1 MIEFI
6 WPLNGMNVIFIV
18 ISRILR
24 EREKNT
30 NNNKGKR
37 NISLSLKFLIVML
50 VYLLSKG
57 FQF

>member
-1 MIEFI
+1 
-6 WPLNGMNVIFIV
+6 MNVIFIV